1 MRILFKSVLIQD
13 SLSDF
18 YNQAVDLLFENGQW
32 VQIGNNLNE
41 KADLVVDEPDLAWSP
56 SMVDLRVHNTL
67 PGGEFKED
75 WTSLSAAAKK
85 GGVLDLLLLPT
96 GDPVPQQ
103 PQALEFVKNMSQ
115 VHGVNFMA
123 MAPLTIDN
131 QGENFTD
138 LFDLFSSGAQWFAH
152 GNSSIQNVDLM
163 SKCLQYLQSL
173 PATLVSRPDTT
184 GLSLYGQIN
193 EGLQSTLLGLKGI
206 PDLSETLSVKRDLDL
221 LSYILSNSFGHTHAK
236 FRLHFSCLSCS
247 ESVDLIRAAK
257 KKGMPV
263 TCDVAAHQLI
273 FTEDSISDFDTMKK
287 VFPPFRTE
295 SDVNSLWK
303 GIQDGTIDAIVSD
316 HTPHESEVKEVEFDH
331 AAFGTIGLET
341 LFLSC
346 YQEAIHRKI
355 SFIDKLLSSNPA
367 NLVGLNMPA
376 LGKGSE
382 AKGILFQ
389 KVPAYSYAVDHIVG
403 KSKNSA
409 FLGYTFS
416 HKILMVLNQHEI
428 AYNNQ

>member
-18 YNQAVDLLFENGQW
+18 HNQVVDLLIENGQW
-32 VQIGNNLNE
+32 IQIGDNLKE
-41 KADLVVDEPDLAWSP
+41 KADMVFDQPGLAWAP
-56 SMVDLRVHNTL
+56 SIVDLRVHNTL

-75 WTSLSAAAKK
+75 WSSLSAGAKK
-85 GGVLDLLLLPT
+85 GGILDLLLLPT

-247 ESVDLIRAAK
+247 ESVDLIREAK
-257 KKGMPV
+257 KKGLPV
-263 TCDVAAHQLI
+263 TCDVAVHQLI

-287 VFPPFRTE
+287 VFPPFRTTG
-295 SDVNSLWK
+295 DVNSLWK
-303 GIQDGTIDAIVSD
+303 GIQYGTIDAIVSD

-341 LFLSC
+341 LFLAC
-346 YQEAIHRKI
+346 YQESIHRKI

-428 AYNNQ
+428 SYNNQ

>member
-18 YNQAVDLLFENGQW
+18 YNQVVDLLFENGQW
-32 VQIGNNLNE
+32 LQIGNNLND
-41 KADLVVDEPDLAWSP
+41 KADLVIDKPDLAWAP

-75 WTSLSAAAKK
+75 WASLSAAAKK

-131 QGENFTD
+131 LGENFTD
-138 LFDLFSSGAQWFAH
+138 LFDLFSSGAHWFAH
-152 GNSSIQNVDLM
+152 GNSCIQNVDLM

-173 PATLVSRPDTT
+173 PATLVSRPDTA

-221 LSYILSNSFGHTHAK
+221 LSYILSNSFGNTHAK

-263 TCDVAAHQLI
+263 TCDVAVHQLI
-273 FTEDSISDFDTMKK
+273 FTEDSISDFDPMKK
-287 VFPPFRTE
+287 VFPPFRTA

-316 HTPHESEVKEVEFDH
+316 HTPHESEVKEVEFDY

-341 LFLSC
+341 LFLAC
-346 YQEAIHRKI
+346 YQEAVHRNI
-355 SFIDKLLSSNPA
+355 LFIDKLLSSNPA
-367 NLVGLNMPA
+367 NLLGLNMPA
-376 LGKGSE
+376 LGKGIK

-389 KVPAYSYAVDHIVG
+389 KVPAYPYAVDHIVG

-409 FLGYTFS
+409 FLGYTFN
-416 HKILMVLNQHEI
+416 HKILMVLNQQEI

>member
-18 YNQAVDLLFENGQW
+18 YNQTVDLLFENGQW
-32 VQIGNNLNE
+32 IQIGKNLNE
-41 KADLVVDEPDLAWSP
+41 KADLLIDKSNLAWAP
-56 SMVDLRVHNTL
+56 SVIDLRVHNTL

-75 WTSLSAAAKK
+75 WSSLSAAAKK
-85 GGVLDLLLLPT
+85 GGILDLLLLPT

-115 VHGVNFMA
+115 VHGLNFMA

-131 QGENFTD
+131 QGESFTD
-138 LFDLFSSGAQWFAH
+138 LFDLFSSGTHWFAH
-152 GNSSIQNVDLM
+152 GNASIQNVDLM
-163 SKCLQYLQSL
+163 SKCLHYLQSL
-173 PATLVSRPDTT
+173 PVTLVSRPDTT

-206 PDLSETLSVKRDLDL
+206 PYLSETLSVKRDLDL
-221 LSYILSNSFGHTHAK
+221 LSYTLSNSFGHTHAK

-257 KKGMPV
+257 KKGLPV
-263 TCDVAAHQLI
+263 TCDVAVHQLI
-273 FTEDSISDFDTMKK
+273 FTEESMSDFDTMKK
-287 VFPPFRTE
+287 VFPPFRTK
-295 SDVNSLWK
+295 SDVDSLWI

-331 AAFGTIGLET
+331 ASFGTIGLET
-341 LFLSC
+341 LFIAS
-346 YQEAIHRKI
+346 YQEAMNRKI
-355 SFIDKLLSSNPA
+355 PFIDQLLSSNPA
-367 NLVGLNMPA
+367 NLVGLSLPTI
-376 LGKGSE
+376 GIGSE
-382 AKGILFQ
+382 VKGILFQ
-389 KVPAYSYAVDHIVG
+389 KVPVYPYAVDQIVG

-428 AYNNQ
+428 AYSIQ

>member
-18 YNQAVDLLFENGQW
+18 YNQVVDLLFENGQW

-41 KADLVVDEPDLAWSP
+41 KVDLVIDQPDLAWSP

-75 WTSLSAAAKK
+75 WSSLSAAAKK

-138 LFDLFSSGAQWFAH
+138 LFDLFTSGAHWFAH

-273 FTEDSISDFDTMKK
+273 FTESSISDFDTLKK
-287 VFPPFRTE
+287 VFPPFRTAG
-295 SDVNSLWK
+295 DVNSLWK

-346 YQEAIHRKI
+346 YQEANHRKI

-367 NLVGLNMPA
+367 NLVGLTMPA

-389 KVPAYSYAVDHIVG
+389 KVPAYTYAVDHIVG

-416 HKILMVLNQHEI
+416 HKILMVLNQQEI

>member
-18 YNQAVDLLFENGQW
+18 YNQVVDLLFENGQW
-32 VQIGNNLNE
+32 LQIGNNLND
-41 KADLVVDEPDLAWSP
+41 KADLVIDKPDLAWAP

-75 WTSLSAAAKK
+75 WASLSAAAKK

-131 QGENFTD
+131 LGENFTD
-138 LFDLFSSGAQWFAH
+138 LFDLFSSGAHWFAH
-152 GNSSIQNVDLM
+152 GNSCIQNVDLM

-173 PATLVSRPDTT
+173 PATLVSRPDTA

-263 TCDVAAHQLI
+263 TCDVAVHQLI
-273 FTEDSISDFDTMKK
+273 FTEDSISDFDPMKK
-287 VFPPFRTE
+287 VFPPFRTA

-346 YQEAIHRKI
+346 YQEAVHRKI
-355 SFIDKLLSSNPA
+355 LFIDKLLSSNPA
-367 NLVGLNMPA
+367 NLLGLNMPA
-376 LGKGSE
+376 LGKGIK

-389 KVPAYSYAVDHIVG
+389 KVPAYPYAVDHIVG

-409 FLGYTFS
+409 FLGYTFN
-416 HKILMVLNQHEI
+416 HKILMVLNQQEI

>member
-18 YNQAVDLLFENGQW
+18 YNQVVDLLIENGQW
-32 VQIGNNLNE
+32 IQIGNNLKE
-41 KADLVVDEPDLAWSP
+41 KADRVIDQPGLAWAP
-56 SMVDLRVHNTL
+56 SIVDLRVHNTL

-75 WTSLSAAAKK
+75 WESLSAAAKK

-103 PQALEFVKNMSQ
+103 PQALEFVRNMSR
-115 VHGVNFMA
+115 VHGVNFIP

-131 QGENFTD
+131 QGESFTD
-138 LFDLFSSGAQWFAH
+138 LFDLFSSGTHWFAH

-173 PATLVSRPDTT
+173 PATIVSRPDTT

-221 LSYILSNSFGHTHAK
+221 LTYTLSNSFGHTHAK

-257 KKGMPV
+257 KKGLPV

-273 FTEDSISDFDTMKK
+273 FTEDSMSDFDPLKK

-295 SDVNSLWK
+295 QDVNSLWK
-303 GIQDGTIDAIVSD
+303 GVQDGTIDAIVSD

-331 AAFGTIGLET
+331 AAFGSIGLET
-341 LFLSC
+341 LFIAC
-346 YQEAIHRKI
+346 YQEATQRKI

-367 NLVGLNMPA
+367 NLVGLKMPTVS
-376 LGKGSE
+376 KGSDV
-382 AKGILFQ
+382 KGILFQ
-389 KVPAYSYAVDHIVG
+389 KVPSYTYSADQIVG

-409 FLGYTFS
+409 FLGNTFS
-416 HKILMVLNQHEI
+416 HKILMVLNQKEI
-428 AYNNQ
+428 SYTNQ

>member
-18 YNQAVDLLFENGQW
+18 YNQVVDLLFENGQW
-32 VQIGNNLNE
+32 LQIGNNLND
-41 KADLVVDEPDLAWSP
+41 KADLVIDKPDLAWAP

-75 WTSLSAAAKK
+75 WASLSAAAKK

-131 QGENFTD
+131 LGENFTD
-138 LFDLFSSGAQWFAH
+138 LFDLFSSGAHWFAH
-152 GNSSIQNVDLM
+152 GNSCIQNVDLM

-173 PATLVSRPDTT
+173 PATLVSRPDTA

-221 LSYILSNSFGHTHAK
+221 LSYILSNSFGNTHAK

-263 TCDVAAHQLI
+263 TCDVAVHQLI
-273 FTEDSISDFDTMKK
+273 FTEDSISDFDPMKK
-287 VFPPFRTE
+287 VFPPFRTA

-303 GIQDGTIDAIVSD
+303 GIQDGTVDAIVSD
-316 HTPHESEVKEVEFDH
+316 HTPHESEVKEVEFDY

-341 LFLSC
+341 LFLAC
-346 YQEAIHRKI
+346 YQEAVHRNI
-355 SFIDKLLSSNPA
+355 LFIDKLLSSNPA
-367 NLVGLNMPA
+367 NLLGLNMPA
-376 LGKGSE
+376 LGKGIK

-389 KVPAYSYAVDHIVG
+389 KVPAYPYAVDHIVG

-409 FLGYTFS
+409 FLGYTFN
-416 HKILMVLNQHEI
+416 HKILMVLNQQEI

>member
-1 MRILFKSVLIQD
+1 
-13 SLSDF
+13 
-18 YNQAVDLLFENGQW
+18 
-32 VQIGNNLNE
+32 
-41 KADLVVDEPDLAWSP
+41 
-56 SMVDLRVHNTL
+56 
-67 PGGEFKED
+67 
-75 WTSLSAAAKK
+75 
-85 GGVLDLLLLPT
+85 
-96 GDPVPQQ
+96 
-103 PQALEFVKNMSQ
+103 
-115 VHGVNFMA
+115 
-123 MAPLTIDN
+123 
-131 QGENFTD
+131 
-138 LFDLFSSGAQWFAH
+138 
-152 GNSSIQNVDLM
+152 
-163 SKCLQYLQSL
+163 
-173 PATLVSRPDTT
+173 
-184 GLSLYGQIN
+184 
-193 EGLQSTLLGLKGI
+193 
-206 PDLSETLSVKRDLDL
+206 
-221 LSYILSNSFGHTHAK
+221 
-236 FRLHFSCLSCS
+236 
-247 ESVDLIRAAK
+247 VDLIRAAK

-341 LFLSC
+341 LFLAC
-346 YQEAIHRKI
+346 YQEANHRKI

-376 LGKGSE
+376 LGKGRK

-389 KVPAYSYAVDHIVG
+389 KVPAYTYAVDHIVG

-416 HKILMVLNQHEI
+416 HKILMVLNQQEI

>member
-18 YNQAVDLLFENGQW
+18 YNQTVDLLFEHGQW
-32 VQIGNNLNE
+32 VQIGLKLNE
-41 KADLVVDEPDLAWSP
+41 KADLLVDEPGLAWAP
-56 SMVDLRVHNTL
+56 SLVDLRVHNTL

-75 WTSLSAAAKK
+75 WSSLSAAAKK
-85 GGVLDLLLLPT
+85 GGILDLLLLPT

-103 PQALEFVKNMSQ
+103 PQALEYVKNMSQ
-115 VHGVNFMA
+115 IHGVNFLA
-123 MAPLTIDN
+123 IAPLTIDN

-138 LFDLFSSGAQWFAH
+138 LFDLFSSGAHWFAH

-206 PDLSETLSVKRDLDL
+206 PNLSETLSIKRDLDL
-221 LSYILSNSFGHTHAK
+221 ISYTLKNSFGHTHAK
-236 FRLHFSCLSCS
+236 FRLHFSCLSCR
-247 ESVDLIRAAK
+247 ESVDLIRVAK
-257 KKGMPV
+257 KKGLPV
-263 TCDVAAHQLI
+263 SCDVAVHQLI
-273 FTEDSISDFDTMKK
+273 FTEESMSDFDTMKK

-295 SDVNSLWK
+295 NDVNALWE

-341 LFLSC
+341 LFLAC
-346 YQEAIHRKI
+346 YQEAANRKI
-355 SFIDKLLSSNPA
+355 PSIDQLLSSNPA
-367 NLVGLNMPA
+367 NLVGLSLPTIGVGN
-376 LGKGSE
+376 G

-389 KVPAYSYAVDHIVG
+389 KVPAYTYSVDQIVG

>member
-18 YNQAVDLLFENGQW
+18 HNQVVDLLIENGQW
-32 VQIGNNLNE
+32 IQIGDNLKE
-41 KADLVVDEPDLAWSP
+41 KADMVFDQPGLAWAP
-56 SMVDLRVHNTL
+56 SIVDLRVHNTL

-75 WTSLSAAAKK
+75 WSSLSAGAKK
-85 GGVLDLLLLPT
+85 GGILDLLLLPT

-103 PQALEFVKNMSQ
+103 PQALEYVKNKSQ
-115 VHGVNFMA
+115 VHGLNFLA
-123 MAPLTIDN
+123 IAPLTIDN

-138 LFDLFSSGAQWFAH
+138 LFDLFSSGAHWFAH
-152 GNSSIQNVDLM
+152 GNSSIQNVNLM

-173 PATLVSRPDTT
+173 PATLISRPDTT

-206 PDLSETLSVKRDLDL
+206 PNLSETLSIKRDLDL
-221 LSYILSNSFGHTHAK
+221 ISYALKNSFGQTHTK
-236 FRLHFSCLSCS
+236 FRLHFSCLSCR
-247 ESVDLIRAAK
+247 ESVDLIRVAK

-263 TCDVAAHQLI
+263 SCDVAVHQLI
-273 FTEDSISDFDTMKK
+273 FTEESMSDFDTMKK

-295 SDVNSLWK
+295 NDVDALWE

-316 HTPHESEVKEVEFDH
+316 HTPHESEAKEVEFDH

-341 LFLSC
+341 LFLAC
-346 YQEAIHRKI
+346 FQEAANRKI
-355 SFIDKLLSSNPA
+355 PSIDRLLSSNPA
-367 NLVGLNMPA
+367 NLVGLSLPTIKVGN
-376 LGKGSE
+376 G

-389 KVPAYSYAVDHIVG
+389 KVPSYTYTVDQIVG

-409 FLGYTFS
+409 FLGYMFS

-428 AYNNQ
+428 AYHNQ

>member
-1 MRILFKSVLIQD
+1 
-13 SLSDF
+13 
-18 YNQAVDLLFENGQW
+18 
-32 VQIGNNLNE
+32 
-41 KADLVVDEPDLAWSP
+41 
-56 SMVDLRVHNTL
+56 
-67 PGGEFKED
+67 
-75 WTSLSAAAKK
+75 
-85 GGVLDLLLLPT
+85 VLDLLLLPT

-115 VHGVNFMA
+115 VHGVNLMA

-138 LFDLFSSGAQWFAH
+138 LFDLFTSGAHWFAH

-273 FTEDSISDFDTMKK
+273 FTESSISDFDTLKK
-287 VFPPFRTE
+287 VFPPFRTAG
-295 SDVNSLWK
+295 DVNSLWK

-367 NLVGLNMPA
+367 NLVGLNKSA

-389 KVPAYSYAVDHIVG
+389 KVPAYTYAVDHIVG

-416 HKILMVLNQHEI
+416 HKILMVLNQQEI
-428 AYNNQ
+428 EYNNQ